1 MCWGCV
7 GGKGKLG
14 VMLGLGWEGGWW
26 VVGGGAVRS
35 GGGAWRGVGVVLV
48 FISIGI
54 GIGIG
59 IGITIE
65 KETVSKVSRNTTPDF
80 LSS

>member
-1 MCWGCV
+1 MGDKGCV

-54 GIGIG
+54 GI
-59 IGITIE
+59 TIE

>member
-1 MCWGCV
+1 VGDKGCV

-54 GIGIG
+54 GIGIT
-59 IGITIE
+59 ITTR
-65 KETVSKVSRNTTPDF
+65 KETMSRYREY
-80 LSS
+80 SS